1 MEIVGE
7 NLDDALHQV
16 FLGDGIPTIN
26 DLKRVKN
33 KPKRGMCNWC
43 VTVMNLVV
51 ETVIIFDDAIVK
63 TVFQ

>member
-1 MEIVGE
+1 MQIAASVEEDIESTEVEIVGE

-16 FLGDGIPTIN
+16 FLGNGIPTIN

-43 VTVMNLVV
+43 GC
-51 ETVIIFDDAIVK
+51 
-63 TVFQ
+63 